1 MIDYYRQSLVSSIE
15 LLQLVLSSPGSC
27 SSDLRPRCQAELI
40 DFVQRLEEYD
50 SVQWSEC
57 SPLQAEAPSDDN
69 PDDRPQAF

>member
-15 LLQLVLSSPGSC
+15 LLQLFLTTPGSC
-27 SSDLRPRCQAELI
+27 SSDLRSRCQAELI

-57 SPLQAEAPSDDN
+57 STLQAEAPSDDN
-69 PDDRPQAF
+69 PDDRPQAI